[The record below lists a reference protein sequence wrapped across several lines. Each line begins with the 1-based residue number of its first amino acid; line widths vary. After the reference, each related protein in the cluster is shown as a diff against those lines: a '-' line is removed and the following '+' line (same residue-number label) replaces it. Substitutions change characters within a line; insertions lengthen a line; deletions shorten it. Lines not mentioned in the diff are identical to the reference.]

1 MAGGR
6 EENALCFGGLRGRA
20 NAHLETK
27 AGEVGE
33 DEIRTNFK
41 FPSGLKS
48 KCSIIHVKHAEDLEE
63 GSVGEFLCRVVS
75 YSSVGMG

>member
-6 EENALCFGGLRGRA
+6 EKNALCFGGLRGGA
-20 NAHLETK
+20 NVHLETK

-33 DEIRTNFK
+33 DEICANFK

-63 GSVGEFLCRVVS
+63 GSVGECFCGVAS
-75 YSSVGMG
+75 YSSGGVG